1 MATAKTL
8 KIARLVALAH
18 IVVGILLLIFGIV
31 DRVEGYFWTGE
42 GCFGIWCGIWMII
55 TGSVGI
61 PASSRERNSSSQS
74 FAGAFMGCS
83 ITSAVF
89 GGVIII
95 CYGISIAQYHYYD
108 YWYDLNY
115 WYNYDAEMAI
125 TAITLI
131 LGVVEFAIG
140 ILAAILCCYVTSC
153 DCCGTSPEQTTS
165 VVYVSNQGMVSG
177 GYIMGQG
184 PGGVPIAFPMQPA
197 GGVVAVPVS
206 SSGGVGVNPQLVQA
220 PTGGVVHVPG
230 QPPMYQVPASGGM
243 GMQPQMVQVHPSGAP
258 GGQVQMVQ
266 MPASGAHGPGQGQM
280 FQVPSSGTVGGPHQ
294 MAQMPSGVEASGES
308 QFVRVT
314 PDGPEKG
321 GQEPFV

>member
-1 MATAKTL
+1 M